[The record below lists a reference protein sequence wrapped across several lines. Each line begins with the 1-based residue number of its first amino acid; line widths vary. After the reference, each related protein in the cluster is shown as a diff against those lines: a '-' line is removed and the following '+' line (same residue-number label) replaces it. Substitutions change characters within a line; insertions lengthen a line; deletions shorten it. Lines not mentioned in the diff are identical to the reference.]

1 MIRRPPRSTRTDTL
15 FPYTTLFRS
24 RWQRVGK
31 AWAGRRITDKREP
44 ILPGP
49 GSCRI
54 RPGSERSVSAAP
66 GGELLVAVQRRT
78 ERADGVGADPGGL
91 VASQGFELFAHP
103 QVVALVDEGHL
114 VGHRN
119 ADFAALLAAGRGGG
133 HHLHRL
139 GAGRHVYPG
148 ATGQAKDGGGEGGKR
163 QGAHWTTPG
172 GAGTRDRKSGVLGKR
187 VSVRVDLGGGRLSN
201 TKNKYNLEKRKKG
214 G

>member
-78 ERADGVGADPGGL
+78 ERADGVGADPGGP
-91 VASQGFELFAHP
+91 VASRGFDVFETGRQSCRA
-103 QVVALVDEGHL
+103 G
-114 VGHRN
+114 VG
-119 ADFAALLAAGRGGG
+119 
-133 HHLHRL
+133 
-139 GAGRHVYPG
+139 P
-148 ATGQAKDGGGEGGKR
+148 
-163 QGAHWTTPG
+163 
-172 GAGTRDRKSGVLGKR
+172 
-187 VSVRVDLGGGRLSN
+187 
-201 TKNKYNLEKRKKG
+201 
-214 G
+214 